1 MPWQLPPASGWVV
14 PPEVTATPD
23 ASSTRLWTAPV
34 RGRLFT
40 SGAEHPR
47 SRRPTDVVLLALSAG
62 ALVLLTQGSAPP
74 SGFETALVALAAAVP
89 SFLRVVW
96 LLGAGA
102 MTVWGLVLVV
112 GAVARARGDLVRDH
126 VVSLAATA
134 GIVALLE
141 HTIAPGHSWH
151 LWTAVTA
158 TGPPLQAVAV
168 RVALVA
174 TASVVSSPYIGR
186 PYRTIGRWLVGL
198 GAVSLVVLGAT
209 TPSGALIGVCAGAA
223 SAAAV
228 HLLFGSSGGRPS
240 LADVQRGLRELG
252 VQVADL
258 SEARRQQAGVFAL
271 DAQDQDGRPLLVKV
285 YGRDAWDAQLLAKA
299 WRALWYRDAEALT
312 LTRLQQAEHEGFTT
326 LLAARNGVPVHDVV
340 RAGRTT
346 GGDAILVLR
355 LRGQQLAADPEHPAL
370 DEPTLAAVWDSALA
384 LGEAGFVHG
393 DLGPSHLW
401 LDDGAIV
408 LDGLGGAAVAP
419 TGDQRRIDRAQ
430 LLVTSALL
438 AGIDRAVAIA
448 QERLGTDGLAE
459 VIPYLQKAAVGPRLR
474 ADLEAA
480 DLDLDELRDHTAA
493 SAGVDEPRLAKLRR
507 VSAGTLVQ
515 AGLLAGAA
523 YLLISALAGIDLAE
537 LADALRGASPAVLLL
552 ALVLAQ
558 TPRLAQAE
566 STRGACP
573 RPIAFG
579 PLVLLQ
585 FAITFVNLVVPST
598 AARVAVSIRF
608 FQRQGIP
615 PASAVS
621 IGVIDGFGGFVVQL
635 LILGSVVL
643 FGLGDVQLD
652 LDLASRGDVGGLLRL
667 LLGLVVAVVV
677 VALGALCVP
686 KARHWA
692 LDRIRPWIHEALETL
707 SSLRSPSKV
716 ARILGGNLA
725 AEVLFASTLALVL
738 AAFGVSLPLATLLVI
753 NVSVALFAGLMPV
766 PGGIGVAEGALV
778 LGLTSAGVDQA
789 TAFAV
794 VIAYRI
800 CTFYLP
806 PVWGGIAF
814 RRLERTGLL

>member
-1 MPWQLPPASGWVV
+1 MRWSPPRSSGWTV
-14 PPEVTATPD
+14 PPDVSAPAGVTAK
-23 ASSTRLWTAPV
+23 LWTAPV
-34 RGRLFT
+34 RGRLYT
-40 SGAEHPR
+40 SGREHQR
-47 SRRPTDVVLLALSAG
+47 SRRATDVVLLALSGAG
-62 ALVLLTQGSAPP
+62 IVLLGQGAAPQ
-74 SGFETALVALAAAVP
+74 SGFESALVDLAAAIP
-89 SFLRVVW
+89 SFLQVVW
-96 LLGAGA
+96 LLGAVA
-102 MTVWGLVLVV
+102 MAAWGVVLVV
-112 GAVARARGDLVRDH
+112 AAAVRRRLDVVRDH
-126 VVSLAATA
+126 AVALVGAT
-134 GIVALLE
+134 GIVLLAEQVIGTE
-141 HTIAPGHSWH
+141 HVRQLGEAIR
-151 LWTAVTA
+151 A
-158 TGPPLQAVAV
+158 TGPPAQSVAI

-174 TASVVSSPYIGR
+174 AATVVSSPHIGR
-186 PYRTIGRWLVGL
+186 PYRTLGRWVVGL
-198 GAVSLVVLGAT
+198 GSLSLVVLGAT
-209 TPSGALIGVCAGAA
+209 TPSGALLGLCAGAT

-240 LADVQRGLRELG
+240 LADVQRGIDELG
-252 VQVADL
+252 VAVTDL
-258 SEARRQQAGVFAL
+258 SEARRQQAGVFVLEGRDDHGRAL
-271 DAQDQDGRPLLVKV
+271 LIKV

-355 LRGQQLAADPEHPAL
+355 LRGQQLAVGEQVDDATL
-370 DEPTLAAVWDSALA
+370 DAVWDSAMA
-384 LGEAGFVHG
+384 LGEAAFAHG
-393 DLGPSHLW
+393 DLGPGHLW
-401 LDDGAIV
+401 LDQGTIV

-430 LLVTSALL
+430 LLVTSAVL
-438 AGIDRAVAIA
+438 AGADRAVAVA
-448 QERLGTDGLAE
+448 KERLGADGLAE
-459 VIPYLQKAAVGPRLR
+459 VIPYLQRAAVGPRLR
-474 ADLEAA
+474 ADLDQA
-480 DLDLDELRDHTAA
+480 DVDLDELRDRAA
-493 SAGVDEPRLAKLRR
+493 EQAGVDEPKLAKLRR

-523 YLLISALAGIDLAE
+523 YLLISSLAGIDLAE
-537 LADALRGASPAVLLL
+537 LADALRDASPAVLLV

-598 AARVAVSIRF
+598 AARVAVNIRF

-635 LILGSVVL
+635 LILSSVLL
-643 FGLGDVQLD
+643 FDFGHVDLD
-652 LDLASRGDVGGLLRL
+652 LDLASRGDMGGLLRL
-667 LLGLVVAVVV
+667 LLGLVVVVV
-677 VALGALCVP
+677 VLALGALCVP

-692 LDRIRPWIHEALETL
+692 LDRIRPWIDEALQTL

-725 AEVLFASTLALVL
+725 AEFLFACTLAVVL
-738 AAFGVSLPLATLLVI
+738 AAFGTSVPLPTLLVI
-753 NVSVALFAGLMPV
+753 NVGVALFAGLMPV
-766 PGGIGVAEGALV
+766 PGGIGVSEGALI

-789 TAFAV
+789 TAFAA

-806 PVWGGIAF
+806 PVWGGMAF
-814 RRLERTGLL
+814 RRLERTGFL